1 MPDLGSTVGLPMS
14 FAKGASQACPA
25 DHRGDSVHVNIVKS
39 PPTPHDRDIGV
50 VGAAQILLPAANWT
64 CERARSGSAGWEQRC
79 CIWARA
85 RLCRAKRL
93 LRCCPFSPLDH
104 MDVPMGWHPLV
115 YMEYRHAACRGSL
128 EGTTD
133 TEVSCDAARQLCDE
147 MGYSHRSGDRRNP
160 SPARRVQR
168 NAHM

>member
-1 MPDLGSTVGLPMS
+1 MS

-25 DHRGDSVHVNIVKS
+25 DHRGDSVHVKS
-39 PPTPHDRDIGV
+39 PPTPHDRHIGV
-50 VGAAQILLPAANWT
+50 GGAAQILLPAANWT
-64 CERARSGSAGWEQRC
+64 CERARSGFCWVRAEVLHLGTSASMSRKETSSLPPVLTIRPHVC
-79 CIWARA
+79 
-85 RLCRAKRL
+85 
-93 LRCCPFSPLDH
+93 
-104 MDVPMGWHPLV
+104 VMGWHPLA
-115 YMEYRHAACRGSL
+115 YMGYRHAACRGSL